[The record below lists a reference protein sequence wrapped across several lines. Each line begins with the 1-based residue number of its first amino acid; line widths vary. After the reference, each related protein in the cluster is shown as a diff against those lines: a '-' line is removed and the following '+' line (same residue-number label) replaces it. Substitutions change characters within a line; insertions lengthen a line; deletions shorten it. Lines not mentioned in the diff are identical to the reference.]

1 VPETRTAYD
10 RPPAWVADAVFYQ
23 IFPDRFARST
33 QVPKPANLEQWD
45 SPPTRHGYKG
55 GDLLGVVERLDW
67 LTDLGINAVYLN
79 PIFQSASNH
88 RYHTH
93 DYYRVDPL
101 LGGDEALS
109 ALLEACHQRG
119 LRVILDGVFN
129 HASRGFF
136 QFHDIL
142 ENGYDSPWVEWFTI
156 NGLPLNPY
164 RTGLPANYDAWWGNP
179 ALPKFNTDHPE
190 VREYLMR
197 VAEHWT
203 GRGIDGWRLDVPA
216 EITTTGFWEEFR
228 ARVRAVNPTAYL
240 VGEIWGDA
248 TDWLSP
254 SGRFDAAMNYVFAGR
269 TLAFV
274 AGGRID
280 PRLAEGVDYPI
291 TPSID
296 ASTYGE
302 AIEELLALYPEHT
315 TRSSF
320 NLLGS
325 HDTARS
331 LSVAGGDVDSVILAA
346 LLLFT
351 HPGAPCLYYG
361 DEIGMTGGREP
372 GSRGSF
378 PWDRPDLWNG
388 QILGTYRDLIALR
401 HAHATLRHG
410 SYRRLATPGSPGL
423 YMFLREDARQRLL
436 VAANASETLATVS
449 VRKLRT
455 GREYTTLWGTGAI
468 KTESGEIQVALPA
481 RSGSVWR
488 IEP

>member
-1 VPETRTAYD
+1 MPEARTAFD

-33 QVPKPANLEQWD
+33 RVPKPANLEQWD

-109 ALLEACHQRG
+109 ALLDACHQRG
-119 LRVILDGVFN
+119 IRVILDGVFN

-142 ENGYDSPWVEWFTI
+142 ENGYDSPWMEWFTV

-164 RTGLPANYDAWWGNP
+164 RNGLPANYDAWWGNP
-179 ALPKFNTDHPE
+179 ALPKFNTDHHE

-228 ARVRAVNPTAYL
+228 ARVRAVNPAAYL

-254 SGRFDAAMNYVFAGR
+254 SGRFDAAMNYIFAGK

-280 PRLAEGVDYPI
+280 PRLADGVDYPV

-296 ASTYGE
+296 ARTYGE
-302 AIEELLALYPEHT
+302 AIEEQLASYPDHT

-331 LSVAGGDVDSVILAA
+331 LSVAGGDVDSAVLAA

-351 HPGAPCLYYG
+351 HPGAPCVYYG

-372 GSRGSF
+372 ASRGSF
-378 PWDRPDLWNG
+378 PWGRPDLWNG
-388 QILGTYRDLIALR
+388 QILDTYRDLIALR

-410 SYRRLATPGSPGL
+410 SYRRLATPGNSGL
-423 YMFLREDARQRLL
+423 YMFLRQDARQRLL
-436 VAANASETLATVS
+436 VAANASETPATAS

-455 GREYTTLWGTGAI
+455 GRDYPTLWGTGAI
-468 KTESGEIQVALPA
+468 KTEGGEIQVTLPA